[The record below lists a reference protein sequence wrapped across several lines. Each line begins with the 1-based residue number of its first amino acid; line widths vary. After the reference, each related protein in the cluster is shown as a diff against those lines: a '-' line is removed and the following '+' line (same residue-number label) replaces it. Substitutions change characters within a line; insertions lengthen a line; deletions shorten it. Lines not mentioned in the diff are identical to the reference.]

1 MIKGRYNERDPQAT
15 LEEWAQV
22 RDEYLAYLGTISDD
36 TAWERA
42 GRHPQYPPFSL
53 NDQLFLICWHDMI
66 HLEQITRILTEKSA
80 PKPPS

>member
-1 MIKGRYNERDPQAT
+1 MIRAATTSAIPAT

-66 HLEQITRILTEKSA
+66 HRSRSRA
-80 PKPPS
+80 F